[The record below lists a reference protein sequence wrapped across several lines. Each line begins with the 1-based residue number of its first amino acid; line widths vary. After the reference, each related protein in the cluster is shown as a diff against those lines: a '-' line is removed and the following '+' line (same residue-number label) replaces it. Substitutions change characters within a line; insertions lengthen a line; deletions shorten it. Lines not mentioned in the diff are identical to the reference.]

1 MIAFFVTLRDNVL
14 MNFKNISLRKRIL
27 ISNFMMVLVPI
38 IFVFM
43 ILFIILMSFT
53 LFTNSSSMLIRNI
66 LLNSS
71 NYGPT
76 LLIRSL
82 NDELAKGVPL
92 QEDAYTMIHKLEELG
107 VSFLIQTPHQHL
119 YATND
124 QDLADFQQ
132 AFFQIAQTENYASPY
147 FIWNQNGMAYCDTI
161 TSVNNDK
168 IELTFIGDELIFPQS
183 SYTTWEH
190 TKQIIKIGIVSA
202 GIIMISFIII
212 LGSILTHKLTKHI
225 FKPIRDLTKAT
236 KEIGIGNLEYTLHT
250 EATDEIH
257 ELCQNFEAM
266 RLQLLENSTLKERYD
281 NNRKELI
288 AGISHDLNTPLTSIQ
303 GYVNGLMDGIADT
316 PEKQCRYLSIIQEE
330 TKRMNELVDSLFL
343 FSKLDIG
350 QEAFH
355 DVTLDLCEY
364 MNEWYLDHQSQWN
377 TMNIHVHLQLLV
389 PTVLVH
395 VDAQHFHRVLNNIVQ
410 NSWKYRK
417 SDTAN
422 IDIVIKIENKQ
433 CIISLQD
440 DGIGIAKEDADKLF
454 TSFYRSDPSRSKA
467 KGNGLGLAIAKQI
480 ITHSKGTIKAQGS
493 LNQGLLIIIQLPI
506 EEDAI

>member
-1 MIAFFVTLRDNVL
+1 MKY
-14 MNFKNISLRKRIL
+14 KNISLRKRIL

-82 NDELAKGVPL
+82 NDELAKGLPL
-92 QEDAYTMIHKLEELG
+92 QEDAYTIIHKLEDLN
-107 VSFLIQTPHQHL
+107 VSFLIQSSDRIL
-119 YATND
+119 YTTND
-124 QDLADFQQ
+124 QMISDFQQ
-132 AFFQIAQTENYASPY
+132 SFYQIAKTETYSSPY

-161 TSVNNDK
+161 TSIHNDQ
-168 IELTFIGDELIFPQS
+168 IEITFMGTDLRFPAS

-202 GIIMISFIII
+202 GITMISLII
-212 LGSILTHKLTKHI
+212 LLGSVLTHKLTKHI
-225 FKPIRDLTKAT
+225 FRPIRDLTKAT

-316 PEKQCRYLSIIQEE
+316 PEKQIRYLSIIQEE
-330 TKRMNELVDSLFL
+330 TKRMNELVESLFL
-343 FSKLDIG
+343 FSKFDIG
-350 QEAFH
+350 QEVFH
-355 DVTLDLCEY
+355 NVTLDLCEY
-364 MNEWYLDHQSQWN
+364 MNEWYYDHLSQWK
-377 TMNIHVHLQLLV
+377 TMNMNVQLQLLEPSIAV
-389 PTVLVH
+389 R
-395 VDAQHFHRVLNNIVQ
+395 VDAQHFHRVLNNIIQ

-417 SDTAN
+417 NDHVN
-422 IDIVIKIENKQ
+422 IDITVKIEHAC
-433 CIISLQD
+433 CIIYLQD
-440 DGIGIAKEDADKLF
+440 DGIGIASDEADKLF
-454 TSFYRSDPSRSKA
+454 TSFYRSDPSRNKA
-467 KGNGLGLAIAKQI
+467 KGNGLGLAIANQI
-480 ITHSKGTIKAQGS
+480 ITHSKGSIQAQGS
-493 LNQGLLIIIQLPI
+493 PHQGLLIIIQLPI
-506 EEDAI
+506 EEVSK